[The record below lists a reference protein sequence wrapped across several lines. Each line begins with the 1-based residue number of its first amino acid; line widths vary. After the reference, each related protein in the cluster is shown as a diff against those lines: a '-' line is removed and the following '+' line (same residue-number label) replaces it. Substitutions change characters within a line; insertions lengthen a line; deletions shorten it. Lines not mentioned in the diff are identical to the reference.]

1 MSEATSV
8 EGGCLCGAL
17 RFSIDL
23 PTAWCVHC
31 HCSMCRRSHGAGFV
45 TWIGVPHERFRM
57 LAGEESLRRFSSS
70 EHGTRSFCGKC
81 GSSLFC
87 ELDEAP
93 NEIDIVLANLDGPID
108 RRPEWH
114 IYFDHR
120 AQWVEVQDGLPRLG
134 GESGIE
140 PLPDENVS
148 KRPAS

>member
-1 MSEATSV
+1 MSETITV
-8 EGGCLCGAL
+8 GGSCLCGAL

-45 TWIGVPHERFRM
+45 TWIGVPRDRFRM
-57 LAGEESLRRFSSS
+57 ETGEETMRRFSSS

-87 ELDEAP
+87 EFDRGP
-93 NEIDIVLANLDGPID
+93 DEIDIVLANMDGPID
-108 RRPEWH
+108 RGPGSH

-120 AQWVEVQDGLPRLG
+120 ADWVETHDALPRLG
-134 GESGIE
+134 GESGVE
-140 PLPDENVS
+140 PLQDAEDP
-148 KRPAS
+148 KRDSP